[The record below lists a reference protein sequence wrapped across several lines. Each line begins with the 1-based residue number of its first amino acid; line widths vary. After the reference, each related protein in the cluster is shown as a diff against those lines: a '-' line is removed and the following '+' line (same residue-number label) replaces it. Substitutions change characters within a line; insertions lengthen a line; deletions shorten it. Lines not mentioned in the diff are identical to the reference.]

1 MGVECV
7 EIKISDK
14 EIIPMIAR
22 YEIREICTC
31 EKERSKNEENGWD
44 FAANMREKGTEKN
57 AKFAK

>member
-1 MGVECV
+1 
-7 EIKISDK
+7 
-14 EIIPMIAR
+14 MIAR

-31 EKERSKNEENGWD
+31 KKERSKNEENGWD